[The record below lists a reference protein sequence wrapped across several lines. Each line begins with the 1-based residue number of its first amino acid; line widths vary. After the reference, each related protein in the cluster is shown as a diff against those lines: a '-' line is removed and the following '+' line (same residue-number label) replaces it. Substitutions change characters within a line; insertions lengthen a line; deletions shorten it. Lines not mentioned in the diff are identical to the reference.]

1 MFKHPAFTAIL
12 AILVVLA
19 AAAATAAPLPG
30 KVVSTATDTVVV
42 VAHFDKVEWLK
53 VGAPVR
59 LMDADKGALI
69 GKSMVIGVADSTV
82 TLVAPKGKAKT
93 LNPGGAVTMDKPK
106 AGMSGC

>member
-1 MFKHPAFTAIL
+1 MYRRF
-12 AILVVLA
+12 VLA
-19 AAAATAAPLPG
+19 AMLATLAATAATAAPLPG
-30 KVVSTATDTVVV
+30 KVNSVASDTLVV
-42 VAHFDKVEWLK
+42 VAQLDKVEWLK

-82 TLVAPKGKAKT
+82 TLVAPKGKAKN
-93 LNPGGAVTMDKPK
+93 LKPGSAVTMDKPK